1 MRIAVIQR
9 TVSRVGGTERY
20 AWDLV
25 RGLVQA
31 GDDVTLLGHH
41 LETPLPGLTF
51 HCLKPRVPA
60 RFSNLLT
67 MLDFLW
73 QVRTTLK
80 RLPSFDVLLS
90 LDRSLDHDVLRF
102 GGGCHAAYLETCEGW
117 ISGHPPLTRPFQ
129 LRNRLLLWL
138 ERGQLSQHCSSQDW
152 LAPLKP
158 TIPRQ
163 VIAVSPHVKQ
173 ELLARYPFPPERILV
188 IPNGVDLDRFGTLP
202 PEKRFALRT
211 SIRNQMGIPLDAP
224 VILCVGTGAHR
235 KGIEPLLQAFAGLF
249 EQSHPG
255 PSPFLLLVGRDAHR
269 GVAKGMQTVVATT
282 ARASLSSHIRC
293 IKQYDPIEDLYAA
306 SDIFALP
313 TRYEPFG
320 NVCLEALAMG
330 LPVIT
335 TRQNGMSALLYNAS
349 SQMQAL
355 LLESPDDIPGL
366 TVRLKRLMD
375 PVLRAQLGNE
385 GILIAQQNSIQKQ
398 IFAVRA
404 LLEETRLA
412 QALPQPLP
420 PPSSHGI

>member
-31 GDDVTLLGHH
+31 GDDVSLLGHH

-80 RLPSFDVLLS
+80 RLPPFDVLLS

-117 ISGHPPLTRPFQ
+117 IAGHPPLTRPFQ

-138 ERGQLSQHCSSQDW
+138 ERRQLSPHGSSQDW

-158 TIPRQ
+158 KVPRQ
-163 VIAVSPHVKQ
+163 VIAVSPQVKQ
-173 ELLARYPFPPERILV
+173 ELLARYSFPPERIQV
-188 IPNGVDLDRFGTLP
+188 IPNGVDLDRFGTIP
-202 PEKRFALRT
+202 PEKRLALRT
-211 SIRNQMGIPLDAP
+211 SVRNQMGIPLDAP

-235 KGIEPLLQAFAGLF
+235 KGIEPLLRAFAALF
-249 EQSHPG
+249 EQPHLG

-269 GVAKGMQTVVATT
+269 VVAKGMQTVVANT
-282 ARASLSSHIRC
+282 ARSSLNFHIRC

-306 SDIFALP
+306 SDVFALP

-335 TRQNGMSALLYNAS
+335 TRQNGMSALLCNGS

-366 TVRLKRLMD
+366 TGCLKRLMD
-375 PVLRAQLGNE
+375 PVLRAQLGEE

-398 IFAVRA
+398 ILAVRA

-412 QALPQPLP
+412 RALPLPLP